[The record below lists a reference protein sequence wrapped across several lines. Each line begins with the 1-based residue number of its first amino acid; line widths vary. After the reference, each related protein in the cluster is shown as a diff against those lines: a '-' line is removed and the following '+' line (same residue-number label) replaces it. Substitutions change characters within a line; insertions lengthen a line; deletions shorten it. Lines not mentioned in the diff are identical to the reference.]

1 MIRNITRLPRFL
13 FCFFFILVIPSFL
26 FAQRTDEILLGNGD
40 KITGEIK
47 KMELGTLSYNTDDM
61 GTLQIDWSKVKSIR
75 STNTFEIKL
84 SSGLIHYASP
94 DTTSNPEMVAIVTQF
109 APDYVASEVQ
119 KSEIVSLIR
128 IKNITWSRF
137 SGKYSLGIG
146 LKKADNTSTLN
157 FNADTEY
164 RSRKIMSDLNLVSN
178 RSKTESGTNNINQQ
192 INLSVFRIIK
202 GYWFAGSSTS
212 AEQNS
217 ELGLDLRILIGAVVG
232 RYVVQNNLH
241 QLLLGGGIQGT
252 REWRADSDTENFLEG
267 KLSANYKIF
276 KFQHPKIDVSSGIV
290 VYPGLS
296 NWGRIRSDINAN
308 ASLEL
313 FKDFFFGLNFY
324 YKSDNQPAEGA
335 SKSDWG
341 FNTSI
346 GYTL

>member
-1 MIRNITRLPRFL
+1 
-13 FCFFFILVIPSFL
+13 
-26 FAQRTDEILLGNGD
+26 
-40 KITGEIK
+40 
-47 KMELGTLSYNTDDM
+47 MELGTLTYKTDDM
-61 GTLQIDWSKVKSIR
+61 GTLQVDWSKVKSIR

-109 APDYVASEVQ
+109 APDYVASNVNLR
-119 KSEIVSLIR
+119 EIVSIVR
-128 IKNITWSRF
+128 IKNIFWSRF
-137 SGKYSLGIG
+137 SGKYSLGVG

-157 FNADTEY
+157 LNANTSF
-164 RSRKIMSDLNLVSN
+164 RSRKIMSNLNLVSN
-178 RSKTESGTNNINQQ
+178 RSKTESGTDNVNQYINF
-192 INLSVFRIIK
+192 SVFRILK
-202 GYWFAGSSTS
+202 GNWFAGASTS

-217 ELGLDLRILIGAVVG
+217 ELGLDLRILLGADAG
-232 RYVVQNNLH
+232 KYVVQNNLH
-241 QLLLGGGIQGT
+241 QLLLGGGIQTT
-252 REWRADSDTENFLEG
+252 REWRADSETKNFLEG
-267 KLSANYKIF
+267 KLGAQYKIF
-276 KFQHPKIDVSSGIV
+276 KFQHPKIDVSSSII

-313 FKDFFFGLNFY
+313 FKDFFFGLDFY
-324 YKSDNQPAEGA
+324 YKFDNRPAEGA